1 MPIKKYYTFEEAE
14 KDLWVLHPDESYYK
28 RLRQLFEL
36 WHKISNRTIR
46 KGIQKFNSVN
56 FGRENGVGS

>member
-1 MPIKKYYTFEEAE
+1 MMTIKKYSSLEQAE

-36 WHKISNRTIR
+36 WHKISSRTVR
-46 KGIQKFNSVN
+46 KGIQKFSSVKLIN
-56 FGRENGVGS
+56 ETHNL